1 MDVITQM
8 LNGLN
13 TFLYSKILIVLLVFT
28 GVYFTVRT
36 KAVQFRLLPEAIRE
50 VAEPKHDTGGISS
63 FQALMLSTAS
73 RVGTG
78 NIAGVATAIAGGG
91 PGAVFWMWVTALVG
105 GASAF
110 IESTLA
116 QVYKVADGD
125 QFRGGPAYYIQYG
138 LGKRWL
144 GIVFAVLLILCFGF
158 GFNGLQSYNATSAFQ
173 FYLGSRFEPTH
184 FALLMGLMLAA
195 ATAFVIFGGVH
206 RISFISSVVVPVM
219 AIGYMAL
226 GLWVIVR
233 NITVLPQV
241 FGLIFTSAFDVQ
253 AIMGGFAG
261 SCVAFGVKRGLF
273 SNEAG
278 MGSAP
283 NAAATANVSHP
294 AKQGLVQMLSV
305 FIDTLLI
312 CSTTALIL
320 LVSGTP
326 DNGLNGMPYVQ
337 SAVFG
342 QVGFWGSHFLTFAIL
357 AFAFSSII
365 GNYYYAEANLLF
377 IKDSKALL
385 TVFRLAAVAMV
396 FFSAGASF
404 DFVWNLA
411 DVLMGFMALVNIV
424 VILRMGGQAL
434 RVLDD
439 YTRQKKAGHDP
450 IFHAADVDIT
460 NTQQWK

>member
-1 MDVITQM
+1 
-8 LNGLN
+8 
-13 TFLYSKILIVLLVFT
+13 
-28 GVYFTVRT
+28 
-36 KAVQFRLLPEAIRE
+36 
-50 VAEPKHDTGGISS
+50 
-63 FQALMLSTAS
+63 
-73 RVGTG
+73 
-78 NIAGVATAIAGGG
+78 
-91 PGAVFWMWVTALVG
+91 
-105 GASAF
+105 
-110 IESTLA
+110 
-116 QVYKVADGD
+116 
-125 QFRGGPAYYIQYG
+125 
-138 LGKRWL
+138 
-144 GIVFAVLLILCFGF
+144 
-158 GFNGLQSYNATSAFQ
+158 
-173 FYLGSRFEPTH
+173 
-184 FALLMGLMLAA
+184 
-195 ATAFVIFGGVH
+195 
-206 RISFISSVVVPVM
+206 
-219 AIGYMAL
+219 
-226 GLWVIVR
+226 
-233 NITVLPQV
+233 
-241 FGLIFTSAFDVQ
+241 
-253 AIMGGFAG
+253 
-261 SCVAFGVKRGLF
+261 
-273 SNEAG
+273 

-326 DNGLNGMPYVQ
+326 ENGLNGMPYVQ

-377 IKDSKALL
+377 IKDSKVLL
-385 TVFRLAAVAMV
+385 TLFRLAVVVMV

-424 VILRMGGQAL
+424 VILRMGGQAI

-450 IFHAADVDIT
+450 IFRAADVGIKD
-460 NTQQWK
+460 TQQWQ